1 MGRTQ
6 KFCQETSEMEYALF
20 KVFETIDNYSLGED
34 GMLSLNRARMTPLL
48 RFELEE

>member
-1 MGRTQ
+1 
-6 KFCQETSEMEYALF
+6 MEYALF